1 MDDQYLE
8 EHTPPSDLDAEKDLL
23 GVLLIKP
30 SLCADVDAILK
41 PDDFYLEANRVVYG
55 AIQDLWDANRAVD
68 PTLLR
73 QRLLETK
80 ALEDNGGSEHLTEV
94 LLTTR
99 NAPLVSYW
107 KRYAGIVR
115 EKARRRGIIDTC
127 WAAVKEAY
135 DDAIEASD
143 VLDKAE
149 TQLSAIGAS
158 DLSDEPTTAAE
169 ATIAAMDRIDVIM
182 ERGGRAGVLTG
193 ILTIDEELGGLFPGE
208 FNILAARPSMG
219 KTSLALQIADH
230 VSRHGKFVYFVS
242 LEMASDTLMTRLLC
256 MHARVSSQVL
266 RAGKDGEVLTTE
278 QMAALV
284 DAAHPYSKAGLVIHD
299 KPETTIRSIRRWA
312 RRFHS
317 KHPLSLVVIDYLQLI
332 EAEDSRISRH
342 EQVGRQSRAL
352 KALAIELNIPVLCL
366 CQINRESTKTG
377 SSFPRLSQLRESG
390 SLEQDCDVGMVLREP
405 TKEECDEGN
414 IPEVDGSF
422 TDDDPRVRVLDVQKN
437 RNGAQMPLLLDWT
450 PSRTR
455 FCKRFSEDY
464 RDPTADKQWDPTA

>member
-1 MDDQYLE
+1 MDDHEYLE

-23 GVLLIKP
+23 GVLLINP
-30 SLCADVDAILK
+30 SLCADMDAILK
-41 PDDFYLEANRVVYG
+41 PDDFYLEANGVIYR

-68 PTLLR
+68 STLLR

-80 ALEDNGGSEHLTEV
+80 ALDGIGGTAHLTEV
-94 LLTTR
+94 LLTNR
-99 NAPLVSYW
+99 NAPLVAYW
-107 KRYAGIVR
+107 KRYARIVR
-115 EKARRRGIIDTC
+115 EKSRRRGIIETC
-127 WAAVKEAY
+127 WDAVKEAY
-135 DDAIEASD
+135 DDVVDASD

-149 TQLSAIGAS
+149 TKLSAIGTA

-169 ATIAAMDRIDVIM
+169 ATVAAMDRIDAIM
-182 ERGGRAGVLTG
+182 ERGGRAGLLTG
-193 ILTIDEELGGLFPGE
+193 ILTIDENLGGLFPGE

-230 VSRHGKFVYFVS
+230 VSRQGKFVYFVS

-266 RAGKDGEVLTTE
+266 RAGKDGDVLTTE
-278 QMAALV
+278 QLAALV
-284 DAAHPYSKAGLVIHD
+284 AASQPYSKEGLVIHD

-352 KALAIELNIPVLCL
+352 KALAIELTIPVLCL

-377 SSFPRLSQLRESG
+377 SSLPRLSQLRESG

-405 TKEECDEGN
+405 TAEEIKEAN
-414 IPEVDGSF
+414 IPEVDSNF

-455 FCKRFSEDY
+455 FDPRFGGDDL
-464 RDPTADKQWDPTA
+464 RDPTAGKDMVF